1 MSKNTSSNIS
11 IFMIMF
17 GFTFFSGSMLVGRE
31 IIEIMP
37 LANCIICI
45 LIGGCILGLFGGIL
59 AYISCKMRCSMED
72 LSISTFGRK
81 GSYIASFLI
90 SITQIG
96 WYGVGISMFAVPVAS
111 LLFPNSRSGL
121 YVLIFLFGSI
131 MTYSTQIGLK
141 AITRMSYIAVPVIF
155 TFGIAIILYSFF
167 QNPSVF
173 FDFEKTRSGSMM
185 NSNML
190 IGIELVVG
198 SYISGSITTPNFTK
212 NGTNAIIVSIISF
225 SAFCFG
231 NGLMIAFGAISK
243 MMVGGSDIFDLFVH
257 FNLRWLGIIVLGLN
271 IWSSCDN
278 GLYSAGLSLQNI
290 TTIKS
295 NKIIL
300 CAGIISTLF
309 SLPLYTHFIG
319 FLTVMNR
326 FLPPV
331 GIVLILNYVF
341 PIDKRSDY
349 KWGAIISLL
358 LGCIAS
364 YAIPIGIPFINAA
377 IVTTVMH
384 IINYHILKTK

>member
-1 MSKNTSSNIS
+1 
-11 IFMIMF
+11 
-17 GFTFFSGSMLVGRE
+17 
-31 IIEIMP
+31 
-37 LANCIICI
+37 
-45 LIGGCILGLFGGIL
+45 
-59 AYISCKMRCSMED
+59 
-72 LSISTFGRK
+72 
-81 GSYIASFLI
+81 
-90 SITQIG
+90 
-96 WYGVGISMFAVPVAS
+96 
-111 LLFPNSRSGL
+111 
-121 YVLIFLFGSI
+121 
-131 MTYSTQIGLK
+131 
-141 AITRMSYIAVPVIF
+141 
-155 TFGIAIILYSFF
+155 
-167 QNPSVF
+167 
-173 FDFEKTRSGSMM
+173 M